1 MENICSNCFIISYF
15 LIASVGMQAESSV
28 LGTGL
33 MGVALLFTKGWEIRH
48 GSPQNLNEDQ
58 SPLIHGEN
66 EVHIPTQAP
75 AEGLGTDT
83 TPSAPP
89 ISVGVDGLQREV
101 ANVPEDQLC
110 TICLDARKDSFFDP
124 CGHRCTCYSCG
135 MRYFSVPSEWF
146 CFFQFIAFLFF
157 NIRYKSFIKI
167 ILAPQELDCI
177 VKIFSFL
184 SVWCHTSRFYC
195 NINLFDIFCS
205 TLHWQFP
212 VRITLNM
219 IFSVTN
225 SNRLTQ

>member
-1 MENICSNCFIISYF
+1 
-15 LIASVGMQAESSV
+15 MQAESSV

-75 AEGLGTDT
+75 AEGLDTDT

-89 ISVGVDGLQREV
+89 VSVGVDGLQREV

-167 ILAPQELDCI
+167 ILAPQESACI
-177 VKIFSFL
+177 VKIFSCL
-184 SVWCHTSRFYC
+184 SVWCHSSRFYC
-195 NINLFDIFCS
+195 NIDLFDIFCS
-205 TLHWQFP
+205 TLYWHFP
-212 VRITLNM
+212 IRTTLNM
-219 IFSVTN
+219 IFIVTN
-225 SNRLTQ
+225 SNCLTQ

>member
-1 MENICSNCFIISYF
+1 
-15 LIASVGMQAESSV
+15 MQAESSV

-58 SPLIHGEN
+58 SPLVHGEN

-89 ISVGVDGLQREV
+89 VSAGVDSLQREV

-135 MRYFSVPSEWF
+135 MRYFSVPNERF
-146 CFFQFIAFLFF
+146 RFFHFIAFLSF
-157 NIRYKSFIKI
+157 NIQYKSFINVTR
-167 ILAPQELDCI
+167 APQESACMSRYFLVFLYGVIHLDFI
-177 VKIFSFL
+177 VILTILIFFVPLYTGIFL
-184 SVWCHTSRFYC
+184 
-195 NINLFDIFCS
+195 
-205 TLHWQFP
+205 
-212 VRITLNM
+212 
-219 IFSVTN
+219 
-225 SNRLTQ
+225 